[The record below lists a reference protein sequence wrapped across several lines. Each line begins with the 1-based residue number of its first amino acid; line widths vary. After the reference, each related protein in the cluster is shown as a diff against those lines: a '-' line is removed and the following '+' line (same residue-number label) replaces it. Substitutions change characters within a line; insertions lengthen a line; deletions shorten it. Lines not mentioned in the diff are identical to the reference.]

1 MRKAVL
7 FLVVVG
13 GGLAYY
19 RYFYLPAKRERV
31 GWETA
36 YVVPDSLP
44 VVDTTAMI
52 RRVLATY
59 HSGQAVEVEARIGEW
74 AKIALPGGSSGWVKQ
89 KELIDGAVYQKG
101 QDLIK
106 NLETRQVQA
115 QGRTNQPVNLHL
127 DPSRES
133 LKLGE
138 YNQGEAVDIYDRRV
152 VTRGVQPAQASLI
165 SDVWYLVSGGRR
177 GGWLLGQF
185 VDLSIPPGL
194 AAYAQGVNMVAWLT
208 LDSVADGGRQVPQ
221 YIAADRIGAENV
233 DFNHIRVFTW
243 WVKRHEYVT
252 AYVESGLDGYF
263 PITVTHS
270 GGVPYFRLRLVDD
283 EGNKFQKVYGL
294 YDTIVK
300 SLGTVPGWTS
310 TAMPA
315 PPTKRGRGLRRSRS
329 ARVQETR
336 SAALF

>member
-7 FLVVVG
+7 FLVIVA

-19 RYFYLPAKRERV
+19 RYFYVPAKRDRAA
-31 GWETA
+31 WEKA

-44 VVDTTAMI
+44 VLDTTAMI
-52 RRVLATY
+52 RRVLVTY
-59 HSGQAVEVEARIGEW
+59 HSGQAVEVEARIGDW
-74 AKIALPGGSSGWVKQ
+74 AKIALPGGRSGWVKQ
-89 KELIDGAVYQKG
+89 KELIDGATYQKG

-106 NLETRQVQA
+106 NVETRQVQA
-115 QGRTNQPVNLHL
+115 EGRTNQPVNLHI

-138 YNQGEAVDIYDRRV
+138 YNEGQAVDIYDRRV
-152 VTRGVQPAQASLI
+152 VERGAQPAQASLI
-165 SDVWYLVSGGRR
+165 SDVWYLVGGGGR

-185 VDLSIPPGL
+185 IDLSIPTGL

-208 LDSVADGGRQVPQ
+208 LDTVADGSRQVPQ
-221 YIAADRIGAENV
+221 YIAADRIGVENF

-252 AYVESGLDGYF
+252 AYVESGVDGYF

-283 EGNKFQKVYGL
+283 QGNKFQKVYGL

-300 SLGTVPGWTS
+300 PLGTVPGWTS
-310 TAMPA
+310 SAMPL
-315 PPTKRGRGLRRSRS
+315 PPKRRRRSR
-329 ARVQETR
+329 
-336 SAALF
+336 